1 MQVIYRHIINVD
13 FGPNK
18 TLVEVIKGGVFGG
31 TYFRDIFYG
40 INDKWYKTLWKEFDE
55 LVRRFIVQIIMMLV
69 LINIVLIGE
78 HH

>member
-18 TLVEVIKGGVFGG
+18 TLVEVIKEGVFGG

>member
-1 MQVIYRHIINVD
+1 MD
-13 FGPNK
+13 FGSNK
-18 TLVEVIKGGVFGG
+18 TLVEVIKEGVFGG

-69 LINIVLIGE
+69 LINIVLIGK

>member
-18 TLVEVIKGGVFGG
+18 TLEVIKEGVFGG

>member
-1 MQVIYRHIINVD
+1 MD

-18 TLVEVIKGGVFGG
+18 TLVEVIKEGVFGG

-69 LINIVLIGE
+69 LINIVLIVE

>member
-18 TLVEVIKGGVFGG
+18 TLVEVIKEGVFGG

-40 INDKWYKTLWKEFDE
+40 INDKWYKTLWKEFD
-55 LVRRFIVQIIMMLV
+55 
-69 LINIVLIGE
+69 
-78 HH
+78 

>member
-1 MQVIYRHIINVD
+1 MN
-13 FGPNK
+13 FGVNK
-18 TLVEVIKGGVFGG
+18 KFVEVINEGVFGG

-69 LINIVLIGE
+69 LINIVLIVE

>member
-18 TLVEVIKGGVFGG
+18 TLVEVIKEGVFGG

-69 LINIVLIGE
+69 LINIVLIVE

>member
-1 MQVIYRHIINVD
+1 MD

-18 TLVEVIKGGVFGG
+18 TLVEVIKEGVFGG